1 MNIDKIKFRREF
13 NQLYKV
19 IKMMRV
25 SGRRQIIEKNLTQAQ
40 AQRLVQRDIDTNGT
54 NTRSMIIY
62 EKQ

>member
-13 NQLYKV
+13 KHVYKV
-19 IKMMRV
+19 IKLMRV
-25 SGRRQIIEKNLTQAQ
+25 SGRRQVIERGLTEAQ
-40 AQRLVQRDIDTNGT
+40 AQRLVQRDIDTNGP